1 MKTNMKFKLKVIDK
15 MISEKEGTLED
26 FYSNQRNKLNQTTK
40 SDIDNKQYESKSE
53 ETIQE
58 LEMLNNNVEI
68 LEKQIIDLRDIP
80 IDLEMDTVRF
90 GSLVETNKVTMLIG
104 AAHENM
110 DVDGMSVTG
119 ISIAAPIY
127 KQMEN
132 LKEGDNFEVN
142 GNKYTIIHIV

>member
-40 SDIDNKQYESKSE
+40 IDIDNKQYESKSE

-68 LEKQIIDLRDIP
+68 LEKEIIQIRDIP
-80 IDLEMDTVRF
+80 IDLEMDRVRY
-90 GSLVETNKVTMLIG
+90 GSLVETDKVTMLVG

-110 DVDGMSVTG
+110 DVDGTSVTG
-119 ISIAAPIY
+119 VSTAAPIY
-127 KQMEN
+127 EKMED
-132 LKEGDNFEVN
+132 LKAGDHFEVN
-142 GNKYTIIHIV
+142 GVDYAIKHIV